1 MRLSAETARADVWQA
16 CCEEQGRQV
25 AAREVLRPLSD
36 ALIRRC
42 LSTGPWEFNGK
53 PLWHR
58 VLDFALDA
66 GACPKP
72 LSSALA
78 GGVYVRQNCWGSAV
92 VHGLTEFH
100 IKRSPLKLEDR
111 L

>member
-1 MRLSAETARADVWQA
+1 MYNFAYLTDKGSARHLIGRGLHRSHEQRMRLSAENAQADVWQA
-16 CCEEQGRQV
+16 CCEEQGRQG
-25 AAREVLRPLSD
+25 AAREVLRPLTD

-42 LSTGPWEFNGK
+42 LSMGPWEFNGK

-72 LSSALA
+72 CSSATA
-78 GGVYVRQNCWGSAV
+78 GEV
-92 VHGLTEFH
+92 
-100 IKRSPLKLEDR
+100 
-111 L
+111 